1 MELDQV
7 RSAVLTH
14 FDIPRTGSGFD
25 DTRFDSASV
34 TFLGLE
40 PIDILRI
47 PDGEFV
53 HYVTLGGSR
62 HPMTDSA
69 AALADPVRGPRAEL
83 VLTLRGGAG
92 VQAGLPRGLGVLI
105 AAPAVE
111 GVVLQPDALL
121 DLGEPLWHNAPFTA
135 VLLGEA
141 DIAEVPL
148 PEPADPVRFLAVAPI
163 TATEAAWVRVRGA
176 AALRDAWAEAGIDI
190 RDPQRAAAN
199 L

>member
-7 RSAVLTH
+7 RAAVLSH
-14 FDIPRTGSGFD
+14 FDIPRSAAGWD

-40 PIDILRI
+40 PIEILRI
-47 PDGEFV
+47 PDGELV

-83 VLTLRGGAG
+83 VLTLRGGAP
-92 VQAGLPRGLGVLI
+92 AGLARGLGVLI

-111 GVVLQPDALL
+111 GVVLQADALL
-121 DLGEPLWHNAPFTA
+121 DLGEPMWRNAPFTA
-135 VLLGEA
+135 ALLGTAE
-141 DIAEVPL
+141 IPEVPL
-148 PEPADPVRFLAVAPI
+148 PDPAEPVRFLSVTPI
-163 TATEAAWVRVRGA
+163 TATEAAWVRIRGA
-176 AALRDAWAEAGIDI
+176 AALREAWTEAGIDV
-190 RDPQRAAAN
+190 RDPGRAAAN

>member
-1 MELDQV
+1 MDVMKQV
-7 RSAVLTH
+7 RARTLGHFGVESA
-14 FDIPRTGSGFD
+14 DA
-25 DTRFDSASV
+25 ASV

-62 HPMTDSA
+62 HPMTDPA

-83 VLTLRGGAG
+83 VLTLRGGVGAG
-92 VQAGLPRGLGVLI
+92 SGLTRALGVLV

-121 DLGEPLWHNAPFTA
+121 DVGEPLWANAPFTA
-135 VLLGEA
+135 VLLGES
-141 DIAEVPL
+141 DIPEVVL
-148 PEPADPVRFLAVAPI
+148 PEPAEPVRFLSVTPI
-163 TATEAAWVRVRGA
+163 TATEAAWVRIRGA
-176 AALRDAWAEAGIDI
+176 AALRDAWKEARIDV
-190 RDPQRAAAN
+190 RDPGRSAAS